1 MDVLITWTV
10 EVREHYTGTITLTE
24 PQRLRVEKLTT
35 SGHAFS
41 DAVSYVIDTE
51 DLVKHEALLNSSDV
65 CDRWITSA
73 GRKV

>member
-24 PQRLRVEKLTT
+24 PQRLRVEKLT